1 MECDFDYWCKASYFD
16 ASALVKLV
24 VDDLS
29 EEQGR
34 EAVRKYY
41 WSHTASVY
49 ATPYCVAETFS
60 VFKRK
65 FLRGQITKEQYIKY
79 IQTFTGRFLGTNL
92 RQDQMSVLSPVVFAE
107 TERLVNEHGIDFVDC
122 LQIVTIMHGE
132 FSKLGP
138 NSKSIL
144 VTADAE
150 LAKAARAENARV
162 WECRTEPAPDAV
174 MGQLA
179 GFR

>member
-1 MECDFDYWCKASYFD
+1 MEYDFNYWCKASYFD
-16 ASALVKLV
+16 TSALVKLV
-24 VDDLS
+24 VDDPS

-41 WSHTASVY
+41 WSHIASVY
-49 ATPYCVAETFS
+49 TTPYCVAETFS

-92 RQDQMSVLSPVVFAE
+92 RQDQMSILSPVVFAE
-107 TERLVNEHGIDFVDC
+107 TERLVNEHRIDFVDC

-144 VTADAE
+144 ITADAE
-150 LAKAARAENARV
+150 LAKAARAEEARV

-174 MGQLA
+174 AVAVA
-179 GFR
+179 GS